1 MKKYIFGLA
10 LGLMVLSYSITTLAS
25 DSPLQILDTHI
36 SSSSIAFDVKDENLT
51 NGDQYFME
59 CTEVG
64 NELWDKNPRQFRDQI
79 QNNPSSTI
87 QMMVGNLKNSSSYNC
102 YVAVVKLSGQFVRHS
117 EQKIITTSGTSPVNP
132 TGSSNTQTTSSNAV
146 IMDKLGNTNSIL
158 LQVGDLSLISLQQY
172 FASCYVVGDENDY
185 QVAYMAQPSSVDVN
199 KIVNVEVKGLK
210 SDTAYRCQVSVT
222 TPSNGGYSHS
232 RSSNYV
238 NVTTLSNTTNQ
249 NNSES
254 NTATTTTGY
263 KLPPASYEDEVLTT
277 FNSNPF
283 PDTNISDLEGK
294 AAAELYRRAV
304 IGGFPDGQF
313 KGVRMVNRAEAAKFL
328 LLARFGT
335 VAEVSNNGQFSDV
348 LDGQWYT
355 SFVVTAAL
363 KGIIGGYPDG
373 SFKPANSVNTAEFL
387 KMLTLTFG
395 LDENQSYSYSDVP
408 SDAWF
413 ARYAGTAKRYNLF
426 PKRSGQLKPEQEL
439 TRNEIA
445 VAIYQYLSMKSVV
458 TNKQITDLFYGDS
471 NYVKV
476 MSGNTYDMN
485 ELNYFTN
492 QTNINKDVFAFKVFS
507 ALKMLGY
514 NTLAGTNDVGKKSQ
528 IIDLNQFQKK
538 YNLTISEKLGKS
550 ALSKISEELLKR
562 ENNEVK
568 YRELFPLYGNITGLH
583 KNDITKDHVAML
595 HTLPFQVLPDKFQLK
610 TKDQFAACLQG
621 QCGGQFRD
629 DKFQYIHIQGEPLV
643 FLQSD
648 SILIINLLHEYAHY
662 LDGALYQKYEEL
674 VRGVIDTTNFY
685 NISFK
690 DVDKVGQLPFYE
702 KNCFDRRT
710 NDDYEFITSYARSH
724 GTLNRPLCPNEKYA
738 VAEDFAESFSAY
750 VASGKQFRM
759 AAQKNTT
766 INKKYQW
773 LKTNVFGGVEYN
785 TDLVWGNSSGCNDIE
800 SVKTQTPGYMSCN
813 EEYIWNGTLPKLGQ

>member
-1 MKKYIFGLA
+1 MKKYILSLA
-10 LGLMVLSYSITTLAS
+10 LGLMVSSYTIATLAS

-36 SSSSIAFDVKDENLT
+36 DSSSIAFDVKDENLT

-64 NELWDKNPRQFRDQI
+64 NDQYTNNPRQLRAQI
-79 QNNPSSTI
+79 ANNVSTII
-87 QMMVGNLKNSSSYNC
+87 QMMVSVKASINYDC
-102 YVAVVKLSGQFVRHS
+102 YVAVQKLNGQVVRHS
-117 EQKIITTSGTSPVNP
+117 VTKRTTSGGTGLANGQTPVLE
-132 TGSSNTQTTSSNAV
+132 SNNEALL
-146 IMDKLGNTNSIL
+146 DKQVDLTISIKNI
-158 LQVGDLSLISLQQY
+158 SLISSIDAKSRQTVKKYKVEIIL
-172 FASCYVVGDENDY
+172 ANSGTGD
-185 QVAYMAQPSSVDVN
+185 
-199 KIVNVEVKGLK
+199 
-210 SDTAYRCQVSVT
+210 
-222 TPSNGGYSHS
+222 
-232 RSSNYV
+232 
-238 NVTTLSNTTNQ
+238 TNQ
-249 NNSES
+249 AFYFSYAKNGKKPTSSLVSRNGLRSGGKISKILYLNTSEKGMLYNFKVDSKATIDESDETNNEASTVIGS
-254 NTATTTTGY
+254 PNSQKP
-263 KLPPASYEDEVLTT
+263 KLP
-277 FNSNPF
+277 
-283 PDTNISDLEGK
+283 
-294 AAAELYRRAV
+294 
-304 IGGFPDGQF
+304 
-313 KGVRMVNRAEAAKFL
+313 
-328 LLARFGT
+328 
-335 VAEVSNNGQFSDV
+335 
-348 LDGQWYT
+348 
-355 SFVVTAAL
+355 
-363 KGIIGGYPDG
+363 
-373 SFKPANSVNTAEFL
+373 
-387 KMLTLTFG
+387 TL
-395 LDENQSYSYSDVP
+395 P
-408 SDAWF
+408 
-413 ARYAGTAKRYNLF
+413 
-426 PKRSGQLKPEQEL
+426 
-439 TRNEIA
+439 A
-445 VAIYQYLSMKSVV
+445 VA
-458 TNKQITDLFYGDS
+458 NKQITDFFYGDS

-514 NTLAGTNDVGKKSQ
+514 NTYAGMNDVGKKSQ
-528 IIDLNQFQKK
+528 IINLNQFQKK
-538 YNLTISEKLGKS
+538 YNLTISEKLDKS

-610 TKDQFAACLQG
+610 TKDQFAACLQS

-629 DKFQYIHIQGEPLV
+629 DKFQYIYIQGEPLV
-643 FLQSD
+643 FLQPD
-648 SILIINLLHEYAHY
+648 SNLIISLLHEYAHY

-759 AAQKNTT
+759 AALKNTT

-773 LKTNVFGGVEYN
+773 LKTNIFGGIEYN
-785 TDLVWGNSSGCNDIE
+785 TDLIWGNSSGCNDIE

-813 EEYIWNGTLPKLGQ
+813 EEYIWSGTLPKLGQ